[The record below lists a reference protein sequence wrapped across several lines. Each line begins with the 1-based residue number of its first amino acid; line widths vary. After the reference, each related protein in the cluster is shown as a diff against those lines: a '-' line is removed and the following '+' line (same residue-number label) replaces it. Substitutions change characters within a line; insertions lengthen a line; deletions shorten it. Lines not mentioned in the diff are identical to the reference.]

1 MFNRASTSLDPTTA
15 EHFGDGMLLEAGYTL
30 VWLGWQHDVPAR
42 RDVMRLIAPVAK
54 GVTGRVR
61 SEFTP
66 DREVSRFS
74 LGDSGHVPY
83 PVVNLGSVVVT
94 VRDGIR
100 GARQPLDRDAWRL
113 ENKTDIVLAKPAKP
127 GRTYEVIYES
137 TDPAIAG
144 LGLAAVRDLISFLRY
159 GGSDQYPSIRHA
171 IGFGTSQS
179 AMLLKALVYEGFNAD
194 ENGRQVFD
202 GIFLHVAGGRRST
215 VHRFT
220 QHSRT
225 AGPLRNASFS
235 TTDQFPFSDVTTTD
249 RETGITDGL
258 LARASKSH
266 TIPKIFHTNS
276 SYEYWGSVGALV
288 HTTVDGKDDLALP
301 ATSRVYM
308 LAGGQ
313 HGPASFPPVAG
324 RGQNMANFND
334 YRWIH
339 RALLERLQ
347 EWVAVGKEPPPSAH
361 PSLSSKTLVP
371 IRDYAFPPIP
381 HVAVPAMPH
390 VSERLDLGPS
400 YRKRGVIDQEPP
412 RLGKPFATRV
422 PQADRD
428 GIDLA
433 GVKMPWVAVPLGT
446 FTGWNLRNP
455 AIGASNE
462 LLGQTGSYIPFATT
476 KKARIESQDPRLSVE
491 ERYSSE
497 AEYLLKIR
505 DAGISLAKLGFLL
518 ERDIPAVVNT
528 AKRYWDWSIQPA
540 RASRD

>member
-1 MFNRASTSLDPTTA
+1 
-15 EHFGDGMLLEAGYTL
+15 
-30 VWLGWQHDVPAR
+30 
-42 RDVMRLIAPVAK
+42 MRLIAPVAK

-83 PVVNLGSVVVT
+83 PVVNPGAVVVT

-113 ENKTDIVLAKPAKP
+113 ENKTDIVLAKPAIP

-159 GGSDQYPSIRHA
+159 GGSDLYPSIRHA

-202 GIFLHVAGGRRST
+202 GIFSHVAGGRRST

-266 TIPKIFHTNS
+266 TVPKIIHTNS

-313 HGPASFPPVAG
+313 HGPASFPPAAG

-339 RALLERLQ
+339 RALLARLQ
-347 EWVAVGKEPPPSAH
+347 EWVAEGKEPPPSAH

-371 IRDYAFPPIP
+371 IRDYAFPSIP
-381 HVAVPAMPH
+381 HVAVPGMPH

-412 RLGKPFATRV
+412 RLGKPFAALV

-497 AEYLLKIR
+497 AEYLSKIR
-505 DAGISLAKLGFLL
+505 DAGISLAKSGFLL

-528 AKRYWDWSIQPA
+528 AKRYWDWSTQPA